1 MLKVEK
7 DAELVRNRKT
17 IKDRKIS
24 KREREEIR
32 RKEFSFF
39 RSFVGHESK
48 RLFLEIDRPVGCEC
62 TCDAPSPFPGKER
75 SRKNK
80 RRERLKTRESC
91 FLGFIGVGYELAQF
105 ASAQKVFN
113 FLFSHPLFLL
123 SLSLSL
129 VICVSVS

>member
-39 RSFVGHESK
+39 RS
-48 RLFLEIDRPVGCEC
+48 
-62 TCDAPSPFPGKER
+62 
-75 SRKNK
+75 
-80 RRERLKTRESC
+80 
-91 FLGFIGVGYELAQF
+91 LGMRATDYF
-105 ASAQKVFN
+105 
-113 FLFSHPLFLL
+113 
-123 SLSLSL
+123 
-129 VICVSVS
+129 